1 MIQIAVNPLPFEQT
15 EAHLVE
21 MIFYDEW
28 EPFEESFV
36 CKPFSSFVPKWEDIK
51 NDLEPNLR
59 GLLE

>member
-1 MIQIAVNPLPFEQT
+1 M
-15 EAHLVE
+15 VE
-21 MIFYDEW
+21 MIYYDEW
-28 EPFEESFV
+28 APFEESFV